1 MFAWTTTRDI
11 APKTVPCIGARVLD
25 AGATVIAQEAITTV
39 VREVKVEVMSASRA
53 WNLYLVGES
62 GAAIRGR

>member
-11 APKTVPCIGARVLD
+11 APKTVPCIGARVFD
-25 AGATVIAQEAITTV
+25 TGATVIAQEAIATLV
-39 VREVKVEVMSASRA
+39 GEVEAEVMSASRA